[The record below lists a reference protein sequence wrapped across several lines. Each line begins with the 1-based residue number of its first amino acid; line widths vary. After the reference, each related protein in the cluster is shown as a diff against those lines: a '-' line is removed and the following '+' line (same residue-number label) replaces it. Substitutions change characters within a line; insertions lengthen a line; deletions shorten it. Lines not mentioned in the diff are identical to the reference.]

1 MTPIGT
7 ARLALRLMTHD
18 DVDTYVAYRSDPS
31 TLDPDGDARAAD
43 GRRHTRGGRRHVRA
57 GAATDREWVRFAIT
71 LADDDEI
78 IGDVGVGLRAG
89 GAIADVGY
97 VLRPEFRGNGYAA
110 EALGALVDH
119 LIRDHA
125 THRIEAELSPKNMQS
140 MRVLEAVGMS
150 FESITRLSCC
160 VDGVWEDDL
169 RYAMTADDRR
179 NWTGRDRSRPGSV
192 EFVEVDADNADD
204 WARLKTHYSQEE
216 YVAPMLRTY
225 RDACSRRRSTMS
237 SPFRGYAASR
247 PTETRPAS

>member
-1 MTPIGT
+1 MTPIRT
-7 ARLALRLMTHD
+7 DRLTLRLMTHD
-18 DVDTYVAYRSDPS
+18 DVDTYVAYRSDPV
-31 TLDPDGDARAAD
+31 TLELME
-43 GRRHTRGGRRHVRA
+43 TRVPPTVEATHAEVDDMIA
-57 GAATDREWVRFAIT
+57 LGAATDREWVRFAIT
-71 LADDDEI
+71 LAGDDGI

-119 LIRDHA
+119 LIGDHA
-125 THRIEAELSPKNMQS
+125 THRIEAALSPKNMHS

-179 NWTGRDRSRPGSV
+179 NWVGRDRSRPGSV
-192 EFVEVDADNADD
+192 ELVEVDADNADD

-225 RDACSRRRSTMS
+225 RDALFPETVDDVVTVPWLRGISADG
-237 SPFRGYAASR
+237 SPAGS
-247 PTETRPAS
+247 